1 MRAWIVAVAAV
12 VALAAAGCAQ
22 SMRDGTM
29 SRDGKTMDKKDGMM
43 MEKKDGGMMEK
54 K

>member
-1 MRAWIVAVAAV
+1 MRTWIVAAAAL
-12 VALAAAGCAQ
+12 ALAAAGCAQ
-22 SMRDGTM
+22 SMGDGTM